1 MVRNHTPDIIAR
13 LRIPLADV
21 QAAQRILAP
30 HFPPTR
36 LIASKGLGGGRAF
49 LKLETELPTAS
60 FKVRGAVYSLTVN
73 AERRPLSEVV
83 AASTG
88 NHGAAVAY
96 AGRLLNIPATIFLP
110 ERPNSVKARRI
121 RDLGARIVEIGN
133 GLSTTIDAAQEYA
146 DRAGAFFLHDASDAD
161 IPAGTGTIAAE
172 IVAQAAAV
180 DRIYVPM
187 GDTALIRGVAS
198 AAKALRSTVEIVGAV
213 AGRAPAYALSWKAGS
228 PISTET
234 ASTIAD
240 GLAVTRPLAANVA
253 DICALVDRVL
263 TVTEEE
269 MLDAM
274 RLLLAEQ
281 VVAEPAGAAATAAFR
296 QENPSSGVSV
306 LLVTG
311 ANVAPEIASALQSGV

>member
-1 MVRNHTPDIIAR
+1 MLPAWMRAAASASVRNARLSVPCAAGAADFCVARRAGDAAARTPAAAAAAPASETVNSRRDSCVMVRNHTPDIIAR

-21 QAAQRILAP
+21 QTAQRILAP

-73 AERRPLSEVV
+73 AERHPLSEVV

-110 ERPNSVKARRI
+110 ERPNPVKAQRI

-172 IVAQAAAV
+172 IVAQAAVV

-213 AGRAPAYALSWKAGS
+213 AGRAPAYALSWKARS

-240 GLAVTRPLAANVA
+240 GLAVTRPLAAN
-253 DICALVDRVL
+253 
-263 TVTEEE
+263 
-269 MLDAM
+269 
-274 RLLLAEQ
+274 
-281 VVAEPAGAAATAAFR
+281 
-296 QENPSSGVSV
+296 
-306 LLVTG
+306 
-311 ANVAPEIASALQSGV
+311 